1 MAWLGAVA
9 KLVPVVAEV
18 AMHVI
23 PHFTRPKG
31 GEPAAIEDKAAQQQQ
46 IAELQQAATQN
57 AEHIRNL
64 ASDLKDALFAL
75 EQGGQGIEQ
84 RLKRLETVA
93 YAALAASILSLI
105 ATLALSLH

>member
-1 MAWLGAVA
+1 MAWLGAVT

-31 GEPAAIEDKAAQQQQ
+31 GEPAAIEDKAAQQQ

-57 AEHIRNL
+57 AEHIRKL

-93 YAALAASILSLI
+93 YVALAASILSLI